1 MVQSR
6 IQTAKSTWWNR
17 KLKNFLKKFE
27 DFKLN
32 PSHINISSLRQV
44 TSSFSKCSSYLLW
57 RSTLQEFDSSI
68 YSPATVF
75 TLCDLPNKD
84 GFSIGST
91 SGAKLV
97 SNILQ
102 IFAKAILVNK
112 GIIQLSDF
120 HNVLLVYEN
129 IMKQK
134 CDVKEWPSIIK
145 VMNEINASLNSVES
159 SVTSFCNGN
168 RGSVSEIANKLSSSI
183 STANNMIAKN
193 VKKLLQLYQ

>member
-1 MVQSR
+1 M
-6 IQTAKSTWWNR
+6 
-17 KLKNFLKKFE
+17 
-27 DFKLN
+27 
-32 PSHINISSLRQV
+32 
-44 TSSFSKCSSYLLW
+44 
-57 RSTLQEFDSSI
+57 LQEFDSSI

-134 CDVKEWPSIIK
+134 CDVKE
-145 VMNEINASLNSVES
+145 
-159 SVTSFCNGN
+159 
-168 RGSVSEIANKLSSSI
+168 
-183 STANNMIAKN
+183 
-193 VKKLLQLYQ
+193 